1 MPKRH
6 QGDDSPGDE
15 RRPFSDVGGPAGRH
29 AETHD
34 VRREQLTNPTG
45 PPQGED
51 EFSQDLRDPRLQ
63 TAPGHADETFVAA
76 DDKEVYSLLPDWD
89 RAELDRLP
97 VLEEGV
103 RLEQGGVYVDL
114 RDRSRRPFK
123 ALGGEAAERPH
134 LYVAK
139 RDVDYETWNRLSG
152 DVDEVR
158 IDRPTG

>member
-1 MPKRH
+1 MPKRN

-29 AETHD
+29 AESHD
-34 VRREQLTNPTG
+34 VRREQLTNPQG
-45 PPQGED
+45 PQRAD
-51 EFSQDLRDPRLQ
+51 DDFSEDLRDPRAHP
-63 TAPGHADETFVAA
+63 TAAHVDQTFVAA
-76 DDKEVYSLLPDWD
+76 DDKEVYSLLPEWN
-89 RAELDRLP
+89 RAELDQLP
-97 VLEEGV
+97 IVDEGV
-103 RLEQGGVYVDL
+103 RLEQGGVYIDL
-114 RDRSRRPFK
+114 RNRSRGPFK

-152 DVDEVR
+152 GVDEVR